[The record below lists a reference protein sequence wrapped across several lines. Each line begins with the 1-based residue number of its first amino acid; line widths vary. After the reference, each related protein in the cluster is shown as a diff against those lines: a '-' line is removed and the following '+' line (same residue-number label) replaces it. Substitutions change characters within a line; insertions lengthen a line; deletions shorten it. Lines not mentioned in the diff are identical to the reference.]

1 MIGESGPS
9 CNIEEIFSRLVSQYQ
24 EQLLH
29 MCAAYLRDRSAA
41 EDAVQETFLKA
52 YRALPGFRGECSEKT
67 WLIKIAVNCCRD
79 YRRSAW
85 HRYIDRRVSIDQL
98 PILSS
103 APPSDDH
110 IALTMAIMKLK
121 PKYMEVVLLYFY
133 EGYPI
138 KEIAKMLNLTEA
150 AVSSRIHKAKQKL
163 KAELEGGEDDEK

>member
-1 MIGESGPS
+1 MGMIQAP
-9 CNIEEIFSRLVSQYQ
+9 NQTPADRLDRMVQQY
-24 EQLLH
+24 EKDLLRI
-29 MCAAYLRDRSAA
+29 CCIYLRNRTAA
-41 EDAVQETFLKA
+41 EDVVQETFLKA
-52 YRALPGFRGECSEKT
+52 FKNMDTFRGESSEKT
-67 WLIKIAVNCCRD
+67 WLIRIAINCCRD

-85 HRYIDRRVSIDQL
+85 YRYIDFRVSVDQL
-98 PILSS
+98 PIMSS

-110 IALTMAIMKLK
+110 IA
-121 PKYMEVVLLYFY
+121 EVVLLYFY